1 MVHRAP
7 DVLEIGKVTGAGEGH
22 GRGSNHRIHRD
33 LFHDSETFVQHDSIR
48 VGRGQHRES
57 HSNFGLERSHF
68 ARWRQTDAKDSGP
81 SHRRHRAVRFFLPPN
96 YTIFFFL
103 KISNDFSLQSDR
115 DIGRAQGFFVGE
127 RLSHVELHIV
137 LYELDRQ
144 NVVPSCHRSRGRS
157 AQNLR
162 YLHET
167 SQGHGA
173 KIVDE
178 RRSEFLSDVRQVVL
192 QIKFLR
198 G

>member
-1 MVHRAP
+1 M
-7 DVLEIGKVTGAGEGH
+7 
-22 GRGSNHRIHRD
+22 
-33 LFHDSETFVQHDSIR
+33 
-48 VGRGQHRES
+48 
-57 HSNFGLERSHF
+57 
-68 ARWRQTDAKDSGP
+68 
-81 SHRRHRAVRFFLPPN
+81 
-96 YTIFFFL
+96 
-103 KISNDFSLQSDR
+103 QSDR